1 MLDVICAIGTSEGR
15 KRHFLTNWINYYHC
29 CRWFSTTDTSTRTNG
44 HQLLIYYCWCRY
56 FSNCHLSKRETKT
69 ISPTLITMSARPES
83 GRAFCATILYDN
95 RRNKINKP
103 GKLERNDQRKVM
115 KQRIHAQATLN
126 QHYWSGS
133 KKKKKN
139 GRHTQQTNN
148 NYRMN

>member
-1 MLDVICAIGTSEGR
+1 
-15 KRHFLTNWINYYHC
+15 
-29 CRWFSTTDTSTRTNG
+29 
-44 HQLLIYYCWCRY
+44 
-56 FSNCHLSKRETKT
+56 
-69 ISPTLITMSARPES
+69 MSARPES

-126 QHYWSGS
+126 QHYQSGS
-133 KKKKKN
+133 KEKKQQKKH
-139 GRHTQQTNN
+139 GKHTQQTNN